1 MSAQRDLDQL
11 AERNG
16 FDPLLAGRDELL
28 AHLQALES
36 LYLTHPALRALEELH
51 RYLYPER
58 YGAVPLHEWDADTIV
73 HVAERI
79 EEALIDQAEP
89 HSATR

>member
-1 MSAQRDLDQL
+1 MSAQDDLDQL

-36 LYLTHPALRALEELH
+36 LYLEHPAQRALEELH

-58 YGAVPLHEWDADTIV
+58 YSAVPLHEWDAGTIV

-79 EEALIDQAEP
+79 EVALLDQAAR
-89 HSATR
+89 HSAAR